1 MDRESNQDLNTD
13 LLYKEYNIKNG
24 NELYNLRIEINQND
38 VNFILK
44 NLNTSLYYIYKNKI
58 KISELIKALNIE
70 KNSNYNLILKTFDNI
85 YKKNKIIINKVDDNN
100 IKIIFEKSNI
110 FKNIQF
116 EINLEKK
123 I

>member
-13 LLYKEYNIKNG
+13 LLIKEYNIKNE

-38 VNFILK
+38 INFILK
-44 NLNTSLYYIYKNKI
+44 NINTSLYYNYKNKM
-58 KISELIKALNIE
+58 KILNLIKVLNIE

-85 YKKNKIIINKVDDNN
+85 YKNNKIIINKVDDNN
-100 IKIIFEKSNI
+100 IKIIFEKSKM
-110 FKNIQF
+110 FEKIQF

>member
-13 LLYKEYNIKNG
+13 LVNKKYNIKNK

>member
-13 LLYKEYNIKNG
+13 LVNKEYNIKNG

>member
-13 LLYKEYNIKNG
+13 LVNKEYNIKNG

-100 IKIIFEKSNI
+100 IKIIFEKSNMFEKI
-110 FKNIQF
+110 KF

>member
-70 KNSNYNLILKTFDNI
+70 KNSNYNLILKIFNNI
-85 YKKNKIIINKVDDNN
+85 YKKNKIIINKENDNN

>member
-58 KISELIKALNIE
+58 KI
-70 KNSNYNLILKTFDNI
+70 
-85 YKKNKIIINKVDDNN
+85 
-100 IKIIFEKSNI
+100 
-110 FKNIQF
+110 
-116 EINLEKK
+116 
-123 I
+123 